1 VIIYDPSGPGYSDGK
16 WHEVEVIQMNSRK
29 CIFKV
34 DGKSIGEHSLEQIDI
49 TTGYNDEIRIGKS
62 ALDLQ

>member
-1 VIIYDPSGPGYSDGK
+1 MIIHDPSGPGYSDGK

-34 DGKSIGEHSLEQIDI
+34 DGK
-49 TTGYNDEIRIGKS
+49 
-62 ALDLQ
+62 